1 LEGAIVIDG
10 ITVVPR
16 GAFVHGR
23 IAQARQAGRVVGS
36 SEMSIEFTDIMID
49 DQLFEIATEGMQS
62 QGGNEAGRTAGR
74 TARAAVIGGLI
85 GGSRSAARTG
95 AAVGLGAS
103 LLTSGQSINVPAGTI
118 LETRLR
124 VALTV
129 PR

>member
-1 LEGAIVIDG
+1 
-10 ITVVPR
+10 
-16 GAFVHGR
+16 
-23 IAQARQAGRVVGS
+23 
-36 SEMSIEFTDIMID
+36 MID